1 MPWANLMVIGAAHT
15 GDPNRKSDKPM
26 ANESK
31 PILEAIFLLSICF
44 SSFEFGHP
52 DGLCPSSI
60 NELPSPLPS
69 LSRDNNSY
77 YVLPDLSI
85 LFAPNKVLKFFLFQ
99 FRLRDNVLRGNSGPF
114 RVEWAK
120 KGCPMDLFKEM
131 AKAVI
136 EGDEERTV
144 ALAKAA
150 LEQGVDPAE
159 AIEKGLAEGMKE
171 VGKLFEK
178 LEVYLPQVI
187 ISADAMTAGVD
198 MFRQHLVA
206 KGGQAAPKTV
216 LLGTIQGDVHD
227 IGKNIVKIMLESNG
241 FKVYDLG
248 RDVPVLDFIEKV
260 KELGPDIIG
269 VSALMTTTM
278 VYMPKLIEALKEN
291 GLREKVKVMVG
302 GAPVLPEWAKK
313 IGADGYGAS
322 AAEAVRVAK
331 MLIGLQK
338 EGEGNSE

>member
-1 MPWANLMVIGAAHT
+1 
-15 GDPNRKSDKPM
+15 
-26 ANESK
+26 
-31 PILEAIFLLSICF
+31 
-44 SSFEFGHP
+44 
-52 DGLCPSSI
+52 
-60 NELPSPLPS
+60 
-69 LSRDNNSY
+69 
-77 YVLPDLSI
+77 LSI
-85 LFAPNKVLKFFLFQ
+85 LFTLNNALIFFLFQ
-99 FRLRDNVLRGNSGPF
+99 FRLKDNVLRRNSESF
-114 RVEWAK
+114 RVEWAN

-171 VGKLFEK
+171 VGRRFEK
-178 LEVYLPQVI
+178 LEVYLPDVI
-187 ISADAMTAGVD
+187 ISADAMVAGVEV
-198 MFRQHLVA
+198 FRQQILA
-206 KGGQAAPKTV
+206 KGGQTVPKTV

-241 FKVYDLG
+241 FMVYDLG

-260 KELGPDIIG
+260 KEIGPDIIG

-313 IGADGYGAS
+313 IGADGYGGS
-322 AAEAVRVAK
+322 AAEAVRVARR
-331 MLIGLQK
+331 LIGLQQ
-338 EGEGNSE
+338 EGEGSSE